1 MAISCKWNDYK
12 KNHFRYRHCRYNRD
26 HYSPP
31 MIPIASMASWDVG
44 TVSVTSKV
52 VTGGAAGFCSTGTG
66 IVGGPTGTTTGGA
79 APAARSCAGSILVQ
93 ASADVAAVGVLMV
106 VVTDYGHHTKAKS
119 LIIYIFGPNSNPN
132 PK

>member
-1 MAISCKWNDYK
+1 
-12 KNHFRYRHCRYNRD
+12 
-26 HYSPP
+26 

-93 ASADVAAVGVLMV
+93 ASADVAADGVLMV
-106 VVTDYGHHTKAKS
+106 VVTDYGHTKAKS
-119 LIIYIFGPNSNPN
+119 LIICDPNSNPN

>member
-1 MAISCKWNDYK
+1 
-12 KNHFRYRHCRYNRD
+12 
-26 HYSPP
+26 

-66 IVGGPTGTTTGGA
+66 ITSTGTTTGGA

-93 ASADVAAVGVLMV
+93 ASADVALADAYLAGVAEVTTPVASAGLAVSANHAGAGE
-106 VVTDYGHHTKAKS
+106 Y
-119 LIIYIFGPNSNPN
+119 YCYC
-132 PK
+132 

>member
-1 MAISCKWNDYK
+1 
-12 KNHFRYRHCRYNRD
+12 
-26 HYSPP
+26 

-66 IVGGPTGTTTGGA
+66 IISTGTTTGGA

-93 ASADVAAVGVLMV
+93 ADADGVLMV
-106 VVTDYGHHTKAKS
+106 VVMPQCAAAAGNLGHHRVVGK
-119 LIIYIFGPNSNPN
+119 I
-132 PK
+132 

>member
-1 MAISCKWNDYK
+1 VSSQPHRPIPGSDSLA
-12 KNHFRYRHCRYNRD
+12 
-26 HYSPP
+26 P

-66 IVGGPTGTTTGGA
+66 ITSTGTTTGGA

-93 ASADVAAVGVLMV
+93 ASADVGADGVSV
-106 VVTDYGHHTKAKS
+106 VVVMPQFAAEAGNLGHHRVVGK
-119 LIIYIFGPNSNPN
+119 I
-132 PK
+132 

>member
-12 KNHFRYRHCRYNRD
+12 KTHFRYRHCRYNRD

-93 ASADVAAVGVLMV
+93 ASADVAADGVLMV
-106 VVTDYGHHTKAKS
+106 VVTDYGHTKAKS
-119 LIIYIFGPNSNPN
+119 LIIYICSPNQNPNS
-132 PK
+132 K

>member
-1 MAISCKWNDYK
+1 
-12 KNHFRYRHCRYNRD
+12 
-26 HYSPP
+26 

-52 VTGGAAGFCSTGTG
+52 VTGGAGGFCNTGTG
-66 IVGGPTGTTTGGA
+66 GGYGSTGTTTGGA

-93 ASADVAAVGVLMV
+93 ASADVGADGVLMV
-106 VVTDYGHHTKAKS
+106 VVTDYGHTKAKS
-119 LIIYIFGPNSNPN
+119 LIICDPSSNPN